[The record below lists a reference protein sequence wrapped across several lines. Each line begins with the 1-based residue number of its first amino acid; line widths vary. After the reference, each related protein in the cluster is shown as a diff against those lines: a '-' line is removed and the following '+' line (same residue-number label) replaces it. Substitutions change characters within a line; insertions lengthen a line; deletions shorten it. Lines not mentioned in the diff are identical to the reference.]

1 MGFDLTKPLVTQG
14 KDFNRAPF
22 PTIDLSKFATRAD
35 GD

>member
-22 PTIDLSKFATRAD
+22 PTVDLDKFVKPLK
-35 GD
+35 